1 MSFGTLVDYVELLHD
16 CAGNF
21 LCMRKLENTA
31 PVLHDLLTCAIVV
44 AEGTLHLYLKCKT
57 LARNLRLSVP
67 HSNPM
72 KQKNKKTKTSS
83 IRCQSHSCFTD
94 TVIIISF
101 AGNNH

>member
-21 LCMRKLENTA
+21 LCMRKLENIA
-31 PVLHDLLTCAIVV
+31 SVLHDLLSCAIVV

-67 HSNPM
+67 TRL
-72 KQKNKKTKTSS
+72 QKKKTKTSS
-83 IRCQSHSCFTD
+83 ISCQSHSCFTD
-94 TVIIISF
+94 TVILISF